1 MPRWPRPQNLTRL
14 FVGQHIINGVSVG
27 ASVVVVALVASAIF
41 GFTAG
46 QPATLGAISASIS
59 DLPAPWREKAR
70 TLVFGFALA
79 MLSTISIQ
87 LALPWPLAALLMIG
101 VISFVG
107 GLITGLGRW
116 AVAVGMQ
123 VVIPMVFILGFP
135 RETFPAA
142 VHTEM
147 LLFVGGVAYIVIAL
161 LATVF
166 TDTSARRMVASETIR
181 EFSIY
186 LRTVATIFDPDQDL
200 AAAYGATIR
209 QQSALSDQLQSEI
222 GRASCRERV

>member
-1 MPRWPRPQNLTRL
+1 
-14 FVGQHIINGVSVG
+14 
-27 ASVVVVALVASAIF
+27 
-41 GFTAG
+41 
-46 QPATLGAISASIS
+46 
-59 DLPAPWREKAR
+59 
-70 TLVFGFALA
+70 
-79 MLSTISIQ
+79 
-87 LALPWPLAALLMIG
+87 MIG

-166 TDTSARRMVASETIR
+166 TDASARRMVASETIR

-186 LRTVATIFDPDQDL
+186 LRTVASHFRSRPGFGGGLWRDDPPTI
-200 AAAYGATIR
+200 GAFGPI
-209 QQSALSDQLQSEI
+209 AV
-222 GRASCRERV
+222 GAGAFA

>member
-1 MPRWPRPQNLTRL
+1 M
-14 FVGQHIINGVSVG
+14 
-27 ASVVVVALVASAIF
+27 VVVALVASAIF

-79 MLSTISIQ
+79 MLSTIAIQ

-123 VVIPMVFILGFP
+123 AVIPMVFILGFP

-147 LLFVGGVAYIVIAL
+147 LLVVGGVAYIVFAL

-166 TDTSARRMVASETIR
+166 TDASARRMVASETIR

-186 LRTVATIFDPDQDL
+186 LRAVATIFDPDQDL

-209 QQSALSDQLQSEI
+209 QQSALSDQLQSARALLARTAGDS
-222 GRASCRERV
+222 GRAHAVAASIGILLGRA